1 MIQIIQS
8 NILIMINSKL
18 RSGID
23 NTNFWNGVS
32 TRKSKIEAINWFALQ
47 VSRVKQK
54 SEVK

>member
-23 NTNFWNGVS
+23 NTNFGNGVS
-32 TRKSKIEAINWFALQ
+32 TRKSKIEAIN
-47 VSRVKQK
+47 
-54 SEVK
+54 

>member
-32 TRKSKIEAINWFALQ
+32 TRKSKIEAINW
-47 VSRVKQK
+47 
-54 SEVK
+54 